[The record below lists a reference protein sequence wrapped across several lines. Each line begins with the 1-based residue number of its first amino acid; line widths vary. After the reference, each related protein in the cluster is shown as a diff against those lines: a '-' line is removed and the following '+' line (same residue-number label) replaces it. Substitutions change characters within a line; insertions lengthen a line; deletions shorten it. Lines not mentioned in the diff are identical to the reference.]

1 MQIRHRPSLAQVRG
15 LHQYIPLFEA
25 IVPASWR
32 RTVAELIPAPPLKRI
47 MHIVDTLGTRSTE
60 IFQAKKKA
68 LLAGDEA
75 LKEQVGEGKDLISV
89 LCALFSCPMWGPGML
104 TVVCWGHSES
114 EHGRI

>member
-1 MQIRHRPSLAQVRG
+1 MRG

-32 RTVAELIPAPPLKRI
+32 RTVAELIPVPPLKRI

-89 LCALFSCPMWGPGML
+89 LCAFFLLFP
-104 TVVCWGHSES
+104 
-114 EHGRI
+114 